1 MEILELLGDFT
12 VRSVALGA
20 ALVGIVAGSLGS
32 FALLRRQSLLG
43 DTLSHAA
50 LPGVVLGFLLAGSR
64 ALAPILAGALVAGAL
79 AALFVLLL
87 TRGTRLKDDAALG
100 VSLSLFFAVGT
111 VLLTHVQRHAGAS
124 QAGLDAFLF
133 GQAAAVL
140 PSDLTLIAGVG
151 FAALAVLALLW
162 KEVKVVTFDPD
173 FARSLGLPVLALDVA
188 LTVLIAVAV
197 VIGLQLVGV
206 ILMVAL
212 VVAPAAAARQWT
224 RRLEG
229 MVVLSAAIGAASGVA
244 GALVSAS
251 VRGLATGPVI
261 VLVASGLVAIS
272 LLFAPERGLVW
283 QAVGAWSRRRALG
296 SHRVL
301 VDLLRLGQ
309 DHRDPAYAS
318 EQGMLDTYFGG
329 PTGHVLRRL
338 RRRGLVER
346 VTHMP
351 EEGAHWVLT
360 PSGRAQAKALQA
372 PFGSHAD
379 TRAAEGRARGATPPR
394 ARAGARNG
402 ARR

>member
-1 MEILELLGDFT
+1 MELLALLGDFT

-20 ALVGIVAGSLGS
+20 ALVGVVAGALGS

-50 LPGVVLGFLLAGSR
+50 LPGITLGFLVAGSR
-64 ALAPILAGALVAGAL
+64 ALTPILLGALVSGAL

-87 TRGTRLKDDAALG
+87 TRATRLKDDAALG
-100 VSLSLFFAVGT
+100 VALSLFFAVGT
-111 VLLTHVQRHAGAS
+111 VLLTYVQRHAGAA

-140 PSDLTLIAGVG
+140 PTDLTLIGGVG
-151 FAALAVLALLW
+151 AVALLTLTLLW
-162 KEVKVVTFDPD
+162 KEFKAVAFDPD
-173 FARSLGLPVLALDVA
+173 FARSLGLPVLALEVV
-188 LTVLIAVAV
+188 LTLLIAVAV

-212 VVAPAAAARQWT
+212 IVAPAAAARQWT

-229 MVVLSAAIGAASGVA
+229 MVWLAAAFGAVSGVV
-244 GALVSAS
+244 GALASAS

-261 VLVASGLVAIS
+261 VLAASALVAAS
-272 LLFAPERGLVW
+272 LLVAPERGLLW
-283 QAVGAWSRRRALG
+283 HAARSWGQRRALG

-346 VTHMP
+346 VEHMP

-360 PSGRAQAKALQA
+360 PAGQSQARALQA
-372 PFGSHAD
+372 PFGDREPSAG
-379 TRAAEGRARGATPPR
+379 REGPGEAA
-394 ARAGARNG
+394 
-402 ARR
+402 

>member
-1 MEILELLGDFT
+1 MDLLALLGDFT

-20 ALVGIVAGSLGS
+20 ALVGTVAGALGS

-50 LPGVVLGFLLAGSR
+50 LPGIALGFLVSGSR
-64 ALAPILAGALVAGAL
+64 SLTPILAGALISGAL
-79 AALFVLLL
+79 AALLVLLL
-87 TRGTRLKDDAALG
+87 TRTTRIKDDAALG
-100 VSLSLFFAVGT
+100 VALSLFFAVGT
-111 VLLTHVQRHAGAS
+111 VLLTYAQRQVGAA

-140 PSDLTLIAGVG
+140 PADLTLIGGVG
-151 FAALAVLALLW
+151 LAALLVLALLW
-162 KEVKVVTFDPD
+162 KEFKAVTFDAD
-173 FARSLGLPVLALDVA
+173 FARSLGLPVLALEA
-188 LTVLIAVAV
+188 SLTLLIAVAV

-224 RRLEG
+224 RRLEA
-229 MVVLSAAIGAASGVA
+229 MVALAAVFGALAGVA

-251 VRGLATGPVI
+251 ARGLATGPVI
-261 VLVASGLVAIS
+261 VLAASALVVASLIA
-272 LLFAPERGLVW
+272 APERGLAW
-283 QAVGAWSRRRALG
+283 QAARSWARRRALG

-346 VTHMP
+346 VEHMP

-360 PSGRAQAKALQA
+360 PDGQAQARELQA
-372 PFGSHAD
+372 PFGARHVED
-379 TRAAEGRARGATPPR
+379 AER
-394 ARAGARNG
+394 
-402 ARR
+402 

>member
-1 MEILELLGDFT
+1 MDLLALLGDFT

-20 ALVGIVAGSLGS
+20 ALVGLVAGALGS

-50 LPGVVLGFLLAGSR
+50 LPGIALGFLISGSR
-64 ALAPILAGALVAGAL
+64 SLTPILAGALISGAL
-79 AALFVLLL
+79 AALLVLLL
-87 TRGTRLKDDAALG
+87 TRTTRIKDDAALG

-111 VLLTHVQRHAGAS
+111 VLLTYAQRQAGAA

-133 GQAAAVL
+133 GQAAAVV
-140 PSDLTLIAGVG
+140 PSDLTLIGGVG
-151 FAALAVLALLW
+151 LAALLALALLW
-162 KEVKVVTFDPD
+162 KEFKAVTFDAD
-173 FARSLGLPVLALDVA
+173 FARSLGLPVLALEA
-188 LTVLIAVAV
+188 LLTVLIAVAV

-212 VVAPAAAARQWT
+212 IVAPAAAARQWT
-224 RRLEG
+224 RRLEA
-229 MVVLSAAIGAASGVA
+229 MVVLAAVFGALAGVA

-251 VRGLATGPVI
+251 ARGLATGPVI
-261 VLVASGLVAIS
+261 VLAASALVLAS
-272 LLFAPERGLVW
+272 LLAAPERGLAW
-283 QAVGAWSRRRALG
+283 QAARSWSRRRALG

-346 VTHMP
+346 VEHMP

-360 PSGRAQAKALQA
+360 PAGRTQARELQS
-372 PFGSHAD
+372 PFG
-379 TRAAEGRARGATPPR
+379 GRREDEANR
-394 ARAGARNG
+394 
-402 ARR
+402 

>member
-1 MEILELLGDFT
+1 MDLLALFGDFT

-20 ALVGIVAGSLGS
+20 GLVGLVAGVLGC

-50 LPGVVLGFLLAGSR
+50 LPGIALGFLLTGTRS
-64 ALAPILAGALVAGAL
+64 LTPILAGALATGAL
-79 AALFVLLL
+79 AALLVLLL
-87 TRGTRLKDDAALG
+87 TRTTRLKDDAALG
-100 VSLSLFFAVGT
+100 IALSLFFAVGT
-111 VLLTHVQRHAGAS
+111 VLLTFAQRHAGAA
-124 QAGLDAFLF
+124 QAGLDGFLF
-133 GQAAAVL
+133 GQAAAIL
-140 PSDLTLIAGVG
+140 PSDLALIGGVG
-151 FAALAVLALLW
+151 FVALLVLALLW
-162 KEVKVVTFDPD
+162 KEFKAVTFDPD
-173 FARSLGLPVLALDVA
+173 FARSIGLPVLALEVA

-224 RRLEG
+224 QRLER
-229 MVVLSAAIGAASGVA
+229 MVLLAALFGAASGVV
-244 GALVSAS
+244 GAVASAS

-261 VLVASGLVAIS
+261 VLTATALVVAS

-283 QAVGAWSRRRALG
+283 SLARARVRRRTLG

-318 EQGMLDTYFGG
+318 EQGMLDTYFGR
-329 PTGHVLRRL
+329 PTGDVLRRL

-346 VTHMP
+346 VEHMP

-360 PSGRAQAKALQA
+360 PAGQAQARELLV
-372 PFGSHAD
+372 PFGDRQERDA
-379 TRAAEGRARGATPPR
+379 
-394 ARAGARNG
+394 
-402 ARR
+402 

>member
-1 MEILELLGDFT
+1 MDLALLLGDFT

-20 ALVGIVAGSLGS
+20 GLVGLVAGALGS
-32 FALLRRQSLLG
+32 FAVLRRQSLLG

-50 LPGVVLGFLLAGSR
+50 LPGIALGFLISGTR
-64 ALAPILAGALVAGAL
+64 ALTPILLGALLSGAL
-79 AALFVLLL
+79 AALLVLLL
-87 TRGTRLKDDAALG
+87 TRATRLKDDAALG
-100 VSLSLFFAVGT
+100 ISLSLFFAVGT
-111 VLLTHVQRHAGAS
+111 VLLTYAQRHAGAA

-140 PSDLTLIAGVG
+140 PSDLTLIGGVG
-151 FAALAVLALLW
+151 LVALLALALLW
-162 KEVKVVTFDPD
+162 KEFKAVTFDPD
-173 FARSLGLPVLALDVA
+173 FARSLGLPVLALEVA

-224 RRLEG
+224 RRLEA
-229 MVVLSAAIGAASGVA
+229 MVVLAALFGAASGVA

-261 VLVASGLVAIS
+261 VLAATAFVAVS
-272 LLFAPERGLVW
+272 LLFAPGRGLLW
-283 QAVGAWSRRRALG
+283 GLAHAHARRRTLG

-329 PTGHVLRRL
+329 RTGDVLRRL

-346 VTHMP
+346 VDHMP

-360 PSGRAQAKALQA
+360 PAGQAQARELLV
-372 PFGSHAD
+372 PFG
-379 TRAAEGRARGATPPR
+379 GRQERDA
-394 ARAGARNG
+394 
-402 ARR
+402 

>member
-1 MEILELLGDFT
+1 MDTLALLGDFT
-12 VRSVALGA
+12 VRSVMLGA
-20 ALVGIVAGSLGS
+20 ALVGAVAGTLGT

-50 LPGVVLGFLLAGSR
+50 LPGITLGFLVSGSR
-64 ALAPILAGALVAGAL
+64 ALTPILAGALISGAL

-87 TRGTRLKDDAALG
+87 TRTTRLKDDAALG
-100 VSLSLFFAVGT
+100 VALSLFFAVGT
-111 VLLTHVQRHAGAS
+111 VLLSYVQRHAGAS

-140 PSDLTLIAGVG
+140 PTDLALIGGVG
-151 FAALAVLALLW
+151 LLALLALASLW
-162 KEVKVVTFDPD
+162 KEFKAVTFDPD
-173 FARSLGLPVLALDVA
+173 FARSLGLPVLALEVA
-188 LTVLIAVAV
+188 LTLLIAVAV
-197 VIGLQLVGV
+197 VLGLQLVGV

-212 VVAPAAAARQWT
+212 IVAPAAAARQWT
-224 RRLEG
+224 RRLES
-229 MVVLSAAIGAASGVA
+229 MVVLAAAFGAVSGVA

-251 VRGLATGPVI
+251 VRGMATGPVI
-261 VLVASGLVAIS
+261 VLVASAIVLTS

-283 QAVGAWSRRRALG
+283 NAGRAWGQRRALG

-301 VDLLRLGQ
+301 VDLLRLGE

-338 RRRGLVER
+338 KRRGLVER
-346 VTHMP
+346 VQHMP

-360 PSGRAQAKALQA
+360 PAGRQHARDLQA
-372 PFGSHAD
+372 PYFD
-379 TRAAEGRARGATPPR
+379 RAEREEAR
-394 ARAGARNG
+394 
-402 ARR
+402 

>member
-1 MEILELLGDFT
+1 MNPLELFGDFT

-20 ALVGIVAGSLGS
+20 GLVGLVAGALGS

-50 LPGVVLGFLLAGSR
+50 LPGIALGFLLTGTR
-64 ALAPILAGALVAGAL
+64 ALTPILGGALLSGAL
-79 AALFVLLL
+79 AALLVLLL
-87 TRGTRLKDDAALG
+87 TRTTRLKDDAALG
-100 VSLSLFFAVGT
+100 IALSLFFAVGT
-111 VLLTHVQRHAGAS
+111 VLLTYAQRHAGAA
-124 QAGLDAFLF
+124 QAGLDDFLF

-140 PSDLTLIAGVG
+140 PADLALIGGVG
-151 FAALAVLALLW
+151 LVALLVVVLLW
-162 KEVKVVTFDPD
+162 KEFKAVTFDPD
-173 FARSLGLPVLALDVA
+173 FARSLGLPVLALEVA
-188 LTVLIAVAV
+188 LTVLIAIAV

-224 RRLEG
+224 RRLER
-229 MVVLSAAIGAASGVA
+229 MVVLAALFGAASGVV
-244 GALVSAS
+244 GAVASAS

-261 VLVASGLVAIS
+261 VLAATAFVVAS

-283 QAVGAWSRRRALG
+283 SAAQARIRRRTLG

-329 PTGHVLRRL
+329 RSGDVLRRL

-346 VTHMP
+346 VAHMP

-360 PSGRAQAKALQA
+360 PAGQAQARELLV
-372 PFGSHAD
+372 PFGD
-379 TRAAEGRARGATPPR
+379 RQEREG
-394 ARAGARNG
+394 
-402 ARR
+402 

>member
-1 MEILELLGDFT
+1 MDLALFLSDYT

-20 ALVGIVAGSLGS
+20 GLVGLVAGALGC

-50 LPGVVLGFLLAGSR
+50 LPGIALGFLLSGTR
-64 ALAPILAGALVAGAL
+64 ALTPILAGALLSGAL
-79 AALFVLLL
+79 AALLVLLL
-87 TRGTRLKDDAALG
+87 TRATRLKDDAALG
-100 VSLSLFFAVGT
+100 ISLSLFFAVGT
-111 VLLTHVQRHAGAS
+111 VLLTYAQRHADAA

-140 PSDLTLIAGVG
+140 PSDLTLIGGVG
-151 FAALAVLALLW
+151 LVALLALALLW
-162 KEVKVVTFDPD
+162 KEFKAVTFDPD
-173 FARSLGLPVLALDVA
+173 FARSLGLPVLATEVA

-224 RRLEG
+224 RRLET
-229 MVVLSAAIGAASGVA
+229 MVVLAALFGAASGVV
-244 GALVSAS
+244 GALASAS

-261 VLVASGLVAIS
+261 VLAATGIVAAS
-272 LLFAPERGLVW
+272 LLFAPGRGLLW
-283 QAVGAWSRRRALG
+283 GLAHAQARRRTLG

-329 PTGHVLRRL
+329 RTGDVLRRL

-346 VTHMP
+346 VDHMP

-360 PSGRAQAKALQA
+360 PAGQAQARELLV
-372 PFGSHAD
+372 PFGD
-379 TRAAEGRARGATPPR
+379 RQERDV
-394 ARAGARNG
+394 
-402 ARR
+402 

>member
-1 MEILELLGDFT
+1 MDLLELLGDFT

-20 ALVGIVAGSLGS
+20 ALVGLVAGALGS

-50 LPGVVLGFLLAGSR
+50 LPGIALGFLLSGSR
-64 ALAPILAGALVAGAL
+64 SLTPILAGALISGTL
-79 AALFVLLL
+79 AALLVLLL
-87 TRGTRLKDDAALG
+87 TRSTRIKDDAALG

-111 VLLTHVQRHAGAS
+111 VLLTYAQRQAGAA

-140 PSDLTLIAGVG
+140 PSDLTLIGG
-151 FAALAVLALLW
+151 IGLAALLALALLW
-162 KEVKVVTFDPD
+162 KEFKAITFDAD
-173 FARSLGLPVLALDVA
+173 FARSLGLPVLALEA
-188 LTVLIAVAV
+188 LLTVLIAVAV

-224 RRLEG
+224 RRLEA
-229 MVVLSAAIGAASGVA
+229 MVALAAAFGALAGVA

-251 VRGLATGPVI
+251 ARGLATGPVI
-261 VLVASGLVAIS
+261 VLAASALVLAS
-272 LLFAPERGLVW
+272 LLVAPERGLAW
-283 QAVGAWSRRRALG
+283 QAARSWGRRRALG

-346 VTHMP
+346 VDHMP

-360 PSGRAQAKALQA
+360 PTGQAQARELQV
-372 PFGSHAD
+372 PFGKRPGDEAS
-379 TRAAEGRARGATPPR
+379 R
-394 ARAGARNG
+394 
-402 ARR
+402 

>member
-1 MEILELLGDFT
+1 MDALALLGDFT
-12 VRSVALGA
+12 VRSVMLGA
-20 ALVGIVAGSLGS
+20 ALVGVVAGTLGS

-50 LPGVVLGFLLAGSR
+50 LPGITLGFLISGSR
-64 ALAPILAGALVAGAL
+64 ALTPILAGALISGAL

-87 TRGTRLKDDAALG
+87 TRTTRLKDDAALG

-111 VLLTHVQRHAGAS
+111 VLLSYVQRHAGAS

-140 PSDLTLIAGVG
+140 PSDLTLIGGVG
-151 FAALAVLALLW
+151 LVALLALAALW
-162 KEVKVVTFDPD
+162 KEFKAITFDPD
-173 FARSLGLPVLALDVA
+173 FARSLGLPVLALEIV
-188 LTVLIAVAV
+188 LTMLIAVAV
-197 VIGLQLVGV
+197 VLGLQLVGV

-212 VVAPAAAARQWT
+212 IVAPAAAARQWT
-224 RRLEG
+224 RRLEP
-229 MVVLSAAIGAASGVA
+229 MVVLAAAFGAVSGVA

-261 VLVASGLVAIS
+261 VLAASAIVLTS
-272 LLFAPERGLVW
+272 LLVAPERGLVW
-283 QAVGAWSRRRALG
+283 NAGRAWGRRRALG

-301 VDLLRLGQ
+301 VDLLRLGD

-338 RRRGLVER
+338 RRRGLVEQ
-346 VTHMP
+346 VEHMP

-360 PSGRAQAKALQA
+360 NAGRQHARDLQA
-372 PFGSHAD
+372 PYGD
-379 TRAAEGRARGATPPR
+379 RAEREEAR
-394 ARAGARNG
+394 
-402 ARR
+402 